1 VNKSGIVVHGTVYM
15 DNSEPLHNIPSYVI
29 NHGILNGE
37 DLHTLLRRSK
47 VRKILRSL
55 YKKKDPKK
63 TTTSSN
69 VIVFLAICNISSIA
83 LFN

>member
-1 VNKSGIVVHGTVYM
+1 LDTVNKSGIVVHGTVYM

-55 YKKKDPKK
+55 YNKKIPKKDNYIFKCYCIFG
-63 TTTSSN
+63 N
-69 VIVFLAICNISSIA
+69 L
-83 LFN
+83 